1 MRTSKAVWIS
11 MMVAAM
17 LPASAQDLTNVDRE
31 TFLRNA
37 NIVSRKELSRG
48 VTASSKA
55 ELNDGTLNHAAHIQ
69 VVDIAQSQFQG
80 SRGVEL
86 NFRDSYK
93 YNVAAYELSK
103 LIGLNMIPPSVE
115 RRVAGHGAAVT
126 WWVDRVAM
134 VELDRQKR
142 KLQAPDQTDWNRQMH
157 NVRAFDELIRNTDR
171 NQGNLVIT
179 TDWQIWMIDHTRA
192 FRMHKDCANL
202 KSLRQIDRKLLA
214 NLRHLSRQS
223 LVDHL
228 GAFLSTSEIA
238 GLLARKEAIVKYFDQ
253 QIVARGEGAVLYDT
267 PYVIRM
273 GNTEPP
279 LIATAAAAPASN

>member
-1 MRTSKAVWIS
+1 

-142 KLQAPDQTDWNRQMH
+142 KLQAPGPDGLESPDAQ
-157 NVRAFDELIRNTDR
+157 RA
-171 NQGNLVIT
+171 G
-179 TDWQIWMIDHTRA
+179 
-192 FRMHKDCANL
+192 
-202 KSLRQIDRKLLA
+202 LRRTHPQHGSK
-214 NLRHLSRQS
+214 SRQPRYH
-223 LVDHL
+223 DR
-228 GAFLSTSEIA
+228 
-238 GLLARKEAIVKYFDQ
+238 LAD
-253 QIVARGEGAVLYDT
+253 LDD
-267 PYVIRM
+267 
-273 GNTEPP
+273 
-279 LIATAAAAPASN
+279 